1 MSNTLIFILI
11 LFAALCHAGWSTI
24 VKHHKSFSIMGMT
37 CIVEIIVFTPL
48 VFFVPFPPLE
58 IWYFII
64 ASVILHGFYRL
75 SVIYSYKFG
84 DLSFVY
90 PIARGGSSLL
100 IVILTLIILQEH
112 ISLLGFVGISTVCI
126 GIFLISYSKNL
137 KFNFT
142 AFTLAVCTALLI
154 SIYTIIDGMGVRL
167 SENKFSFLYWLLL
180 LNGIPLL
187 LISIFSKE
195 KLLSNLN
202 AKIIFW
208 GIPAGIL
215 AILSYGIV
223 VWSMQYL
230 EIAYVSSIRETSIV
244 LATIMGLIF
253 LKEKKAKTRMLP
265 AVLVVFG
272 ITIVYFQI

>member
-1 MSNTLIFILI
+1 
-11 LFAALCHAGWSTI
+11 
-24 VKHHKSFSIMGMT
+24 MGMT

-126 GIFLISYSKNL
+126 GIFLISYSKNH
-137 KFNFT
+137 KFNFS
-142 AFTLAVCTALLI
+142 AFILAASTALLI
-154 SIYTIIDGMGVRL
+154 AIYTIVDGMGVRL
-167 SENKFSFLYWLLL
+167 SENKFSYPF
-180 LNGIPLL
+180 
-187 LISIFSKE
+187 
-195 KLLSNLN
+195 
-202 AKIIFW
+202 
-208 GIPAGIL
+208 
-215 AILSYGIV
+215 
-223 VWSMQYL
+223 
-230 EIAYVSSIRETSIV
+230 
-244 LATIMGLIF
+244 
-253 LKEKKAKTRMLP
+253 
-265 AVLVVFG
+265 LVVVIEWHS
-272 ITIVYFQI
+272 ITSNIYIFQGKITFKLKYKNYFLGNSCRYSSYIKLWNSCMVYAIS